1 MKNTCGIRVWVL
13 ATRWLLAA
21 ALVLACM
28 PLVPAAAAEAADE
41 STTVDADV
49 TEAEADADADA
60 EAADESST
68 TVSLDDVAAGLDFSS
83 LASSEELAEGYIT
96 SVFYDDVALGASSS
110 ALSTQASYGAS
121 YLSGDA
127 LDLYTQL
134 YEFVDTVAA
143 QGGTTE
149 FTYAYEYSGMGSL
162 TSVGERACSALELDD
177 VFLCL
182 LADCPYSLYWFD
194 KTVGLAYLVGSGS
207 TSGRTSTVTSLS
219 FCFTPA
225 EAYAGSSTYSV
236 DETKARSTTVAAA
249 NAAQIVAD
257 YAGETSVQAKLTAYK
272 DEICALVSY
281 DEEADDDTAYGDIW
295 QLVYVF
301 DGDSSTNVVCE
312 GYSKA
317 FQYLCDLTWP
327 DNDPITCYTVTGTL
341 SGGTGAGGHM
351 WNLVALDGVEGS
363 YLVDVTN
370 SDADSAGE
378 DGELFLASGV
388 DATGSASEGYVFTL
402 SSMRV
407 SYVYDSDTLGLY
419 GTYTTTTSGTGG
431 FGGFGG
437 FGNMTQQVYSSD
449 ILTLATV
456 AFEDVTE
463 DAQQLV
469 AIPAATQG
477 LAYTGAQ
484 QTGVASSALYTVSGG
499 TATDAGTYTA
509 TLSLVDPDA
518 YAWVGTGGSDDVQV
532 SWVISAAGLKSATL
546 SKKSYVYKAGKKRK
560 PGVTVRGVGG
570 AKLSKGSDYKLAYAS
585 GRTRIGS
592 YTVTVTGTGNYTGS
606 IVKTFKIKPGKVTL
620 KSLKAST
627 AGSRTLTVRWKKLAG
642 GVRYRIAYRVKG
654 TGKWKFRNVAAGTGK
669 KALAKLKA
677 GKVYQVKV
685 RVYKS
690 VGGTKYYG
698 SWSKV
703 KTATVK

>member
-1 MKNTCGIRVWVL
+1 MKNASVFRAGAVAVRG
-13 ATRWLLAA
+13 LLAA
-21 ALVLACM
+21 AFVLAC
-28 PLVPAAAAEAADE
+28 VPSASALAE
-41 STTVDADV
+41 
-49 TEAEADADADA
+49 EADDASTVVDTDA
-60 EAADESST
+60 TGDETAGGTESSEAVEEISA
-68 TVSLDDVAAGLDFSS
+68 TVSLDDVVAGLDFSS

-96 SVFYDDVALGASSS
+96 SVFYDDVTMGTASSS
-110 ALSTQASYGAS
+110 LSTQASYGAS
-121 YLSGDA
+121 CLSGDA

-134 YEFVDTVAA
+134 YEFVGTVAA

-162 TSVGERACSALELDD
+162 TSVGERACSALELDE

-182 LADCPYSLYWFD
+182 LVDCPYSLYWFD
-194 KTVGLAYLVGSGS
+194 KTVGLAYLVGSGT
-207 TSGRTSTVTSLS
+207 TSGRISTVTSLS
-219 FCFTPA
+219 LCFTPA

-257 YAGETSVQAKLTAYK
+257 YASETSVLAKLTAYK

-281 DEEADDDTAYGDIW
+281 DSDADDDTAYGDIW

-327 DNDPITCYTVTGTL
+327 DNNPITCYTVTGTL

-370 SDADSAGE
+370 SDASTVGE
-378 DGELFLASGV
+378 DGELFLASGA
-388 DATGSASEGYVFTL
+388 DATGSASAGYVFTL
-402 SSMRV
+402 PSTRV

-419 GTYTTTTSGTGG
+419 GSYTTTTSGSGPGG
-431 FGGFGG
+431 RGG
-437 FGNMTQQVYSSD
+437 MTQQVYSSD
-449 ILTLATV
+449 ILTLASA

-463 DAQQLV
+463 EAQLLA
-469 AIPAATQG
+469 AIPAAAQG
-477 LAYTGAQ
+477 LVYTGAQ
-484 QTGVASSALYTVSGG
+484 QTGVAASELYTVSGG

-509 TLSLVDPDA
+509 TLSLVDPDS
-518 YAWVGTGGSDDVQV
+518 YTWVGTASADDVQV
-532 SWVISAAGLKSATL
+532 SWVISAASLKSATL

-560 PGVTVRGVGG
+560 PSVTVKGVGG
-570 AKLSKGSDYKLAYAS
+570 KKLSKGSDYTLAYAS

-592 YTVTVTGTGNYTGS
+592 YTVTVTGKGNYTGS
-606 IVKTFKIKPGKVTL
+606 IVKTFKIRPGKVVL
-620 KSLKAST
+620 KKVKAGA
-627 AGSRTLTVRWKKLAG
+627 AGSRKLTVKWKKVG
-642 GVRYRIAYRVKG
+642 GKVHYRIAYRVKG
-654 TGKWKFRNVAAGTGK
+654 SGKWKRCDVAAGTGK
-669 KALAKLKA
+669 KVLAKLKA

-685 RVYKS
+685 RAYKS

>member
-1 MKNTCGIRVWVL
+1 MKNACVIRAGAVAV
-13 ATRWLLAA
+13 RGLLAA
-21 ALVLACM
+21 ALVLAC
-28 PLVPAAAAEAADE
+28 VPFAPALAAEADDV
-41 STTVDADV
+41 STVVDADAIEEETAGE
-49 TEAEADADADA
+49 TESSEAI
-60 EAADESST
+60 EEGST

-83 LASSEELAEGYIT
+83 LASLEELAEGYIT
-96 SVFYDDVALGASSS
+96 SVFYDDVAMGTASST
-110 ALSTQASYGAS
+110 LSTLASYGAS
-121 YLSGDA
+121 CLSGDA

-134 YEFVDTVAA
+134 YEFVGTVAA

-162 TSVGERACSALELDD
+162 TSVGERACSALDLDE

-182 LADCPYSLYWFD
+182 LVDCPYSLYWFD

-257 YAGETSVQAKLTAYK
+257 YAGETSVKAKLTAYK

-327 DNDPITCYTVTGTL
+327 DNDPVTCYTVTGTL

-351 WNLVALDGVEGS
+351 WNLVALDGTDGS

-370 SDADSAGE
+370 SDADTVGE
-378 DGELFLASGV
+378 DGELFLASGA
-388 DATGSASEGYVFTL
+388 DATGSASAGYVFTL

-419 GTYTTTTSGTGG
+419 GSYTTTTSSAGPGG
-431 FGGFGG
+431 RGG
-437 FGNMTQQVYSSD
+437 MTQQVYSSD
-449 ILTLATV
+449 ILTLATA

-477 LAYTGAQ
+477 LVYTGVQ
-484 QTGVASSALYTVSGG
+484 QTGVAASALYTVSGG
-499 TATDAGTYTA
+499 TAADAGTYTA
-509 TLSLVDPDA
+509 TLSLADPDA
-518 YAWVGTGGSDDVQV
+518 YAWVGTGSSDDVQV
-532 SWVISAAGLKSATL
+532 SWVISAASLKSATL
-546 SKKSYVYKAGKKRK
+546 AKKSYVYKAGKKRK
-560 PGVTVRGVGG
+560 PGVTVKGVGG
-570 AKLSKGSDYKLAYAS
+570 KKLSKGSDYTLSYAS

-592 YTVTVTGTGNYTGS
+592 YTVAVTGTGNYTGS
-606 IVKTFKIKPGKVTL
+606 IVKTFKIRPGKVTL
-620 KSLKAST
+620 KRVKAGT
-627 AGSRTLTVRWKKLAG
+627 AGSRQLTVKWKKLPG
-642 GVRYRIAYRVKG
+642 KVRYRIAYRVKG
-654 TGKWKFRNVAAGTGK
+654 AKSWKRCSVSAGTVTK
-669 KALAKLKA
+669 VLAKLES
-677 GKVYQVKV
+677 GKRYQVKV
-685 RVYKS
+685 RAYKN
-690 VGGTKYYG
+690 VKGTTFKG
-698 SWSKV
+698 VWSKV
-703 KTATVK
+703 KTVTVK

>member
-1 MKNTCGIRVWVL
+1 MKNASVFRAGAVAVRV
-13 ATRWLLAA
+13 LLAA

-28 PLVPAAAAEAADE
+28 PPVPAMA
-41 STTVDADV
+41 
-49 TEAEADADADA
+49 TEADDVSASVDTDASEDETA
-60 EAADESST
+60 EETESNETVEETSA

-83 LASSEELAEGYIT
+83 LASSDELAEGYIE
-96 SVFYDDVALGASSS
+96 SVFYDDVTMGTSSS
-110 ALSTQASYGAS
+110 SLSTQACYGAG

-134 YEFVDTVAA
+134 YEFVGTVAA

-162 TSVGERACSALELDD
+162 TSVGERACSALDLDE

-182 LADCPYSLYWFD
+182 LVDCPYSLYWFD
-194 KTVGLAYLVGSGS
+194 KTVGLAYLVGSGT

-219 FCFTPA
+219 LCFTPA

-257 YAGETSVQAKLTAYK
+257 YASETSVLAKLTAYK

-281 DEEADDDTAYGDIW
+281 DSDADDDTAYGDIW

-351 WNLVALDGVEGS
+351 WNLVALDGTDGS

-370 SDADSAGE
+370 SDAGTVGE
-378 DGELFLASGV
+378 DGGLFLASGA
-388 DATGSASEGYVFTL
+388 DATGSASAGYVLTL
-402 SSMRV
+402 SSMQV
-407 SYVYDSDTLGLY
+407 GYAYDSDTLGLY
-419 GTYTTTTSGTGG
+419 GSYATTTSGSGPGG
-431 FGGFGG
+431 RGV
-437 FGNMTQQVYSSD
+437 TQQVYSSD
-449 ILTLATV
+449 VLTLASA

-463 DAQQLV
+463 EAQLLA
-469 AIPAATQG
+469 AIPAAAQG
-477 LAYTGAQ
+477 LVYTGAQ
-484 QTGVASSALYTVSGG
+484 QTGVAASALYTVSGG

-509 TLSLVDPDA
+509 TLSLVDPDS
-518 YAWVGTGGSDDVQV
+518 YTWVGTGSSDDVQV
-532 SWVISAAGLKSATL
+532 SWVISAASLKSATL
-546 SKKSYVYKAGKKRK
+546 SKKSYVYKAGMKRK

-570 AKLSKGSDYKLAYAS
+570 AKLSKGSDYTLAYAS

-592 YTVTVTGTGNYTGS
+592 YTVTVTGKGNYTGS
-606 IVKTFKIKPGKVTL
+606 IVKTFKIRPGKATL

-627 AGSRTLTVRWKKLAG
+627 AGSRTLTVQWKKLAG

-685 RVYKS
+685 RAYKS